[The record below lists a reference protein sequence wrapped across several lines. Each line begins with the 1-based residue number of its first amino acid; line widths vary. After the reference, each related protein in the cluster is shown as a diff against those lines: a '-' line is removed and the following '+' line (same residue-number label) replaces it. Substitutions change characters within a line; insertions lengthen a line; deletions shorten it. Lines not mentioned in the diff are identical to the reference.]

1 MLQEAV
7 GSVSSASRL
16 GAVMVGSDHGGP
28 GQLPTAKESFGR
40 ELSSIGSVTALVWQ
54 KLSDDPRWS
63 NSHTFI
69 PCG

>member
-40 ELSSIGSVTALVWQ
+40 ELFPQVLQLSKSSHSQ
-54 KLSDDPRWS
+54 M
-63 NSHTFI
+63 I
-69 PCG
+69 PGEITHVLNFM